1 MDNLTRKP
9 RLVGS
14 TLAIAAAFCW
24 GIQGPISQFL
34 FQDASYSPEW
44 LMGVKD
50 SIAGILILLFAGS
63 CQHQPIFKLWHDKK
77 RLLTFLCYAILGMA
91 AVQYLYLVTV
101 KASNSATGTILQNL
115 GTVLIML
122 VTIVIYRRFP
132 TKCEW
137 LALLASIVG
146 TWLLITKGDMTKL
159 SISKAALIYGA
170 LMIIAATLHTMLP
183 VPLLKHYNTSILVGW
198 AMLLGG
204 IIFSFVHPF
213 WVDAPKLTLGT
224 FTGVAFIVLFSTI
237 LAFMFFISSL
247 KYISPTVAGM
257 LDTFE
262 PLSATVGMIM
272 FLGTPFNWAEI
283 IGGIL
288 ILSVVFILAADPAK
302 H

>member
-1 MDNLTRKP
+1 MI
-9 RLVGS
+9 GW
-14 TLAIAAAFCW
+14 TLAISAAFCW

-50 SIAGILILLFAGS
+50 TIAGLLILLFAKS
-63 CQHQPIFKLWHDKK
+63 YQRQHIFRIWHDKK
-77 RLLTFLCYAILGMA
+77 HLFMFLCYAILGMA
-91 AVQYLYLVTV
+91 AVQYFYLVLV

-122 VTIVIYRRFP
+122 VTIAIYHWFP
-132 TKCEW
+132 TVCEW
-137 LALLASIVG
+137 IALIASIIG
-146 TWLLITKGDMTKL
+146 TWMLITKGDMTKL
-159 SISKAALIYGA
+159 SISKEALIIGV
-170 LMIIAATLHTMLP
+170 LLIIAATLHTMLP
-183 VPLLKHYNTSILVGW
+183 VPLLRHYPTSILVGW

-204 IIFSFVHPF
+204 IIFSFIHPF
-213 WVDAPKLTLGT
+213 WVDAPKLTFGT
-224 FTGVAFIVLFSTI
+224 FMGVAFIVVFSTI

-247 KYISPTVAGM
+247 KYITPTVAGM

-272 FLGTPFNWAEI
+272 FLGTPFNGAEI

-302 H
+302 HQN

>member
-1 MDNLTRKP
+1 MVRKP

-14 TLAIAAAFCW
+14 VLAITAAFCW

-50 SIAGILILLFAGS
+50 SVAGVLILLFAGLV
-63 CQHQPIFKLWHDKK
+63 QHKHVFRIWRDKK
-77 RLLTFLCYAILGMA
+77 RLFTFLCYAILGLA

-101 KASNSATGTILQNL
+101 KASNAGTGTILQNL
-115 GTVLIML
+115 GTVLIMI
-122 VTIVIYRRFP
+122 VTIVIYHRFP

-137 LALLASIVG
+137 LALVAAIVG
-146 TWLLITKGDMTKL
+146 TWLLITRGDLTKL

-170 LMIIAATLHTMLP
+170 LLIIAATLHTMLP
-183 VPLLKHYNTSILVGW
+183 VSLLKHYSTSTLVGW
-198 AMLLGG
+198 AMIIGG
-204 IIFSFVHPF
+204 IIFSVVHPF
-213 WVDAPKLTLGT
+213 WVNAPKLTWGT
-224 FTGVAFIVLFSTI
+224 LTGVAFIVFFSTI

-247 KYISPTVAGM
+247 KYITPTVAGM

-262 PLSATVGMIM
+262 PLSATAGAII
-272 FLGTPFNWAEI
+272 FLGTSFNAAEI

-288 ILSVVFILAADPAK
+288 ILSVVFILAFDPAK
-302 H
+302 RSK